1 MKVSPEQVQDMIF
14 KVCDVDYDV
23 EDFDFDSPLFGD
35 DSPLGFDSIDA
46 MEIVTA
52 LKNEFGITMQGPDQ
66 YFVTMKSINTLT
78 QYVNENIG

>member
-1 MKVSPEQVQDMIF
+1 MKVSPEQIQSMIF

-23 EDFDFDSPLFGD
+23 EDFDFDSQLFGD

-52 LKNEFGITMQGPDQ
+52 LKNEYGITMQGPDQ

-78 QYVNENIG
+78 DYVNENIG